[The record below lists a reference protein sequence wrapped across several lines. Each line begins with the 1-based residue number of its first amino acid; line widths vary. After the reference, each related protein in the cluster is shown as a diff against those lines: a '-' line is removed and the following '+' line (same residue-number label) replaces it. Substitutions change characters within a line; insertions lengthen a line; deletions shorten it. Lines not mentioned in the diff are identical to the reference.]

1 MKLDIDITPEQY
13 RIVKD
18 IINRFLP
25 NTCKVW
31 VFGSRAKDTAQDYSD
46 LDLALDAGKEVDY
59 DTIRQLKLAFEESRL
74 PYTVDVVDLHSVEP
88 YFKEIIDSQKVV
100 FPLNRSLSDRD
111 SDCIEGKRNVP
122 QLRFPGFGASTGSA
136 TEWVEKRL
144 GKITRK
150 VSNKNKENIS
160 YPIYSINNKEGF
172 VEQSQQFEGVDS
184 NERGYDIS
192 MYKIIE
198 KNTFAYNPARINV
211 GSIGY
216 SGNLNKIIISSLYV
230 CFRSTEQIYDPF
242 IYIYFKSFQFN
253 KSVLRN
259 TEGGVRDYLFYDN
272 FSHIKFCF
280 PSLPEQ
286 KKIAD
291 FLTTVDDKIQS
302 LTQKK
307 EALTQYKKGLL
318 QKLFPSSKKGGFDT
332 STSSARA
339 LSPRASTSA
348 RSLSDR
354 DSDCIEGKG
363 NVPELRFP
371 GFSTSTSSARALSP
385 RASTSARSL
394 SDRDS
399 DCIEGKGNVPEL
411 RFPGF
416 SGEWVEKRI
425 KDFGYF
431 YYGKSAPKWSIKKGA
446 KTPCIRYGELY
457 TKFNVVVDKI
467 YSYTNISTEN
477 LKFSKGGEVL
487 VPRVG
492 EDPKDFAKC
501 CYLPF
506 KDVAIG
512 EMISVFNTKEN
523 GLFISCYFNTL
534 YKEFGKM
541 VEGASVSNLYFRYL
555 EKIKL
560 HLPSLPEQK
569 KIADFLTT
577 VDNKITQ
584 VDQQIEKTT
593 QFKKGL
599 LQQMFV

>member
-100 FPLNRSLSDRD
+100 FPLN
-111 SDCIEGKRNVP
+111 
-122 QLRFPGFGASTGSA
+122 
-136 TEWVEKRL
+136 
-144 GKITRK
+144 
-150 VSNKNKENIS
+150 
-160 YPIYSINNKEGF
+160 
-172 VEQSQQFEGVDS
+172 
-184 NERGYDIS
+184 
-192 MYKIIE
+192 
-198 KNTFAYNPARINV
+198 
-211 GSIGY
+211 
-216 SGNLNKIIISSLYV
+216 
-230 CFRSTEQIYDPF
+230 
-242 IYIYFKSFQFN
+242 
-253 KSVLRN
+253 
-259 TEGGVRDYLFYDN
+259 
-272 FSHIKFCF
+272 
-280 PSLPEQ
+280 
-286 KKIAD
+286 
-291 FLTTVDDKIQS
+291 
-302 LTQKK
+302 
-307 EALTQYKKGLL
+307 
-318 QKLFPSSKKGGFDT
+318 
-332 STSSARA
+332 
-339 LSPRASTSA
+339 
-348 RSLSDR
+348 
-354 DSDCIEGKG
+354 
-363 NVPELRFP
+363 
-371 GFSTSTSSARALSP
+371 
-385 RASTSARSL
+385 RSL

-569 KIADFLTT
+569 KNRRFPHHRRQQDHPSRPTNRKNNPIQKRAASAD
-577 VDNKITQ
+577 VCVMRKCI
-584 VDQQIEKTT
+584 KTCSLRYT
-593 QFKKGL
+593 PLAHSGNGR
-599 LQQMFV
+599 